1 VNDRWI
7 DGHRILP
14 GSIPL
19 DRIDGLLAPPSDKPT
34 APPSSRPW
42 IAQPSISQQLVPS
55 FTQLVASVDPDGDV
69 PAAPTGVSATGVITY
84 AVVSWDGRDPA
95 LLRTYEVYSGSSS
108 SFVPDTTN
116 FTNRVAVT
124 TSPVVV
130 IDQPPQTTVY
140 YKVVAVNVAGVR
152 SEPSAAVQA
161 TTASVDLADQTLV
174 TGTLAAERIAAGY
187 LDVGVKLNAA
197 SIYAGTLRAITI
209 DGVSIKGSDITA
221 EDASAYYALRISS
234 TGEIDF
240 LERYDAQNLYEF
252 GQIKGYMGQSSQYF
266 VVIGSAYQE
275 GPSTNPVIYG
285 PYLARITNMRD
296 PEYGGT
302 VEIGTKPKPGNE
314 AYANSAKI
322 TILPNATL
330 PTIRMDVDST
340 PKFYVYK
347 SGTARVEIGDTAK
360 VVGSL
365 EVTGGANVS
374 GGISAGS
381 LATTGSAS
389 VGSLAAT
396 GDVSC
401 EDVTASGYAVASGFA
416 TTGKTAESG
425 KLKADMAEV
434 SSVVATTS
442 VTAPLRFIGR
452 THVSTNTTVTVGSGS
467 YTNVLDLSVGD
478 IASGDAIVVGG
489 MGRATGSSLNGVF
502 RIGVYK
508 YPYTGS
514 DLLMA
519 FTAGSAATG
528 TSVTNTLS
536 GMYIADAAYSAAKI
550 YLQYYNAGTSMD
562 VTFPGAATTPS
573 NNLWFEL
580 VKSSHRG

>member
-252 GQIKGYMGQSSQYF
+252 GQIKGYLGQSSQYF

-285 PYLARITNMRD
+285 PYLARITNTRD

-381 LATTGSAS
+381 L
-389 VGSLAAT
+389 
-396 GDVSC
+396 
-401 EDVTASGYAVASGFA
+401 
-416 TTGKTAESG
+416 
-425 KLKADMAEV
+425 
-434 SSVVATTS
+434 ATTS